1 MKCFYE
7 ILNIHFFFCL
17 LSNLRQQT
25 KVNWNL
31 IIYSNWIEDMKICE
45 LSSSFLVHNPPFF
58 SLFFPVALHMHKHMN
73 TYVCVIHA
81 PLSLSLSLSIYLS
94 IYIYIYIWG
103 GFLILLMYLRYPFLI
118 HYCFWSY
125 IYIYIA
131 IGIHPLL
138 LLYNVDGGQVES
150 GICIS
155 ETDTLP
161 WQVMKNHNSACF

>member
-94 IYIYIYIWG
+94 IYIYIYLRRIPYPAHVFALPISNTLL
-103 GFLILLMYLRYPFLI
+103 FLII
-118 HYCFWSY
+118 Y
-125 IYIYIA
+125 IYIYSYRNTSIIA
-131 IGIHPLL
+131 PVQCWWRTGRKWN
-138 LLYNVDGGQVES
+138 LYIRNWHSSMTSDE
-150 GICIS
+150 
-155 ETDTLP
+155 EP
-161 WQVMKNHNSACF
+161 